1 MPSKSAPLFYLQYGL
16 LSIND
21 VGCPEHFLFLDP
33 VPPLPFGIFAQR
45 GLSEPPFSSPKRRAL
60 PVSLPHSSPPLRP
73 LASPT
78 NPKPVAVANGV
89 LALPIPIPT
98 PSKTSPPASKEERK
112 RKLQSS
118 MAKCKLDL
126 EAEVGDH
133 KQPHATQSSN
143 PTETRMDIRR
153 YFVGHHGPNSSPSTD
168 RATAVPI
175 NEDRMDIR
183 RYFMCRAP
191 ESSTST
197 GRETRVPVKED
208 SLEPEAPVSPNPG
221 LTPHPRGEGSDVTAG
236 KDGGSEKHLGGAV
249 TGNRLG
255 EGGSAERACIEWPT
269 IPHSLREREVVS
281 NSAWEGEKRD
291 GAENAVAGLSAV
303 AALGSK
309 AIPDQAG
316 GESLRSEAVLAL
328 QTVGKGSDGKS
339 EAAKKQRAAGRVGW
353 EVEGLRYCSSE
364 VEAAVAKLR
373 PLAAEWKDWR
383 VRKGNHGG
391 QWAKTEDALLKVCT
405 LCSSIVSYFCFL
417 FCV

>member
-1 MPSKSAPLFYLQYGL
+1 
-16 LSIND
+16 
-21 VGCPEHFLFLDP
+21 
-33 VPPLPFGIFAQR
+33 
-45 GLSEPPFSSPKRRAL
+45 
-60 PVSLPHSSPPLRP
+60 
-73 LASPT
+73 
-78 NPKPVAVANGV
+78 
-89 LALPIPIPT
+89 
-98 PSKTSPPASKEERK
+98 
-112 RKLQSS
+112 

-183 RYFMCRAP
+183 RYFMCCAP

-197 GRETRVPVKED
+197 GRETRDPVKED

-249 TGNRLG
+249 TGNRLR
-255 EGGSAERACIEWPT
+255 EEGSAERACIEWPT

-291 GAENAVAGLSAV
+291 GPEHALAGLNAVAASSGRGL
-303 AALGSK
+303 
-309 AIPDQAG
+309 PEQG
-316 GESLRSEAVLAL
+316 GKESVHSMAVLAL
-328 QTVGKGSDGKS
+328 QTVGKGKS
-339 EAAKKQRAAGRVGW
+339 EVAEKQRVAGRVGW
-353 EVEGLRYCSSE
+353 EVEGLRFCSSE
-364 VEAAVAKLR
+364 VEEAVAKLR
-373 PLAAEWKDWR
+373 PLAAQWKDWR

-405 LCSSIVSYFCFL
+405 SCSSFVFRFPFL
-417 FCV
+417 V